1 MAPPSH
7 MLRDT
12 FAVEILLAGAPIEK
26 SVQSAWQLRPEQKA
40 AVSWCSHPFERP
52 PRALRSRI
60 ITYGYRAAHQR
71 RNQS

>member
-1 MAPPSH
+1 

-40 AVSWCSHPFERP
+40 AVS
-52 PRALRSRI
+52 
-60 ITYGYRAAHQR
+60 
-71 RNQS
+71 